1 MTIAV
6 APTSMINLECQ
17 FLSYFLCYEY
27 HSSALFTLILYI
39 EIQPNAFATELNNII
54 TAKIGHKY
62 LIITINIFLLRN
74 ELSPCMT
81 SSSIR
86 CIPTTFDTNKHV
98 INAAIGIITEFVIKS
113 KKSRN
118 CIPII
123 FTTASGPYPSEDRL
137 PRATIIILEYFWD
150 CNKHQ

>member
-1 MTIAV
+1 MSDAMIIAV

-62 LIITINIFLLRN
+62 LIITINIFLWNMIRLQCKD
-74 ELSPCMT
+74 LSLYILLLCRYSNIRILFHCFPPVL
-81 SSSIR
+81 SFSI
-86 CIPTTFDTNKHV
+86 IQYT
-98 INAAIGIITEFVIKS
+98 
-113 KKSRN
+113 
-118 CIPII
+118 
-123 FTTASGPYPSEDRL
+123 
-137 PRATIIILEYFWD
+137 
-150 CNKHQ
+150 